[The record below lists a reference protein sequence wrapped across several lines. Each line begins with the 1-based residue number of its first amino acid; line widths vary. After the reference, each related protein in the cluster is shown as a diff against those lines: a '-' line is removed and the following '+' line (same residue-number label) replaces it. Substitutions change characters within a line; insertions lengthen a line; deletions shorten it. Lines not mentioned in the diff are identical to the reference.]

1 MTDMDMRPRV
11 AVILRVNQPPEVV
24 RDFRPTLEAMQT
36 IVGGWIELVRPHP
49 LALRDL
55 EQELGVKLGGTVP
68 QGMVRLVVNEEGQL
82 KGLSENERATE
93 LYPGRLHSVIVGDA
107 LVLELD

>member
-1 MTDMDMRPRV
+1 MNTKPRV
-11 AVILRVNQPPEVV
+11 AVILRVDQPPEVV
-24 RDFRPTLEAMQT
+24 RDFRPTLDAMQA

-49 LALRDL
+49 LALAEL

-82 KGLSENERATE
+82 KGLPLNERATE
-93 LYPGRLHSVIVGDA
+93 LYPGRLRSAIVGDA
-107 LVLELD
+107 LVLEVD